1 MPHPPKLPLRFFRW
15 YCHRDLR
22 DGIEGD
28 LVELYRERLKESS
41 KRKADWHFVWDVL
54 LLFRPGII
62 RNMEVHQPKPNYGMY
77 RSYFKIGWRN
87 LLRDKG
93 YSIINIGGLALG
105 MTVALLIGLWVY
117 DELSFNKSHENYE
130 DLALFWGGGVN
141 PDTKEIDGMVFVEY
155 PVGEILRSDY
165 PQHFKYVSKSFRTGD
180 CIVSTEDSHFSR
192 RGLFVEEDFLPMIS
206 LKMLKGSY
214 QSLEDPNSVVISET
228 AAKAFFGDEEP
239 LNQPL
244 KIENLLE
251 VKVTGVYEDIPQNS
265 SYSEFQLFFP
275 WQLILS
281 YRPWIKEM
289 NNDWTRQFVNIQ
301 VQLQPNTSMEAAN
314 AAIHDIYAKNV
325 PADYFAVIAK
335 NQPFAQLVPMSTWH
349 LYSEFENGKP
359 AGGRIT
365 YVWLFGI
372 VGALVLLV
380 ACINFINL
388 STARSEKRAREVG
401 VRKAMGSY
409 QGQLVTQF
417 LSESM
422 MTVLLAFGTA
432 MLLLVLTIKPFNALA
447 DKAISLPFDH
457 PEFWGTALSFILL
470 TVLLAGLY
478 PAFYLSSFQPAKV
491 LKGAINMGRFAALPR
506 KVLVVAQ
513 FSVSVILVLGT
524 LIIHKQLQY
533 ARNRP
538 IGYDLESLV
547 SMDLSDPGLKEKTDV
562 IKTELLQTGVVSEVA
577 SSSSRLTGV
586 NAFGGAF
593 DWPGKDPTRN
603 MEVIFF
609 NVSPEFGKTVGWE
622 IVSGRDFST
631 DLATDTKNAIIINEA
646 AARQMGLENPVG
658 NELSNL
664 NEFGR
669 PLWSKTIIGVVGDI
683 IIESP
688 YQAVRPT
695 IYYFNEK
702 ASNVLHVKLDPQVS
716 AHEALPKIEAALQA
730 ISPSAVFDFLF
741 VDEEFGNKFN
751 QEVRLGKLSSIF
763 ATLAIFIS
771 CLGLFGLASF
781 VAEQRKKEIGIRKV
795 MGASVS
801 NLWQMLSSDF
811 VVLVIYACLVAV
823 PIGYYLMSRWLQR
836 YEYHTEIPLWLIL
849 ATCLGAIGIT
859 LLTVSYQ
866 SIKSALVNPV
876 KSLRSE

>member
-1 MPHPPKLPLRFFRW
+1 MPHPPSLPLRFFRW
-15 YCHRDLR
+15 YCHPRVQDYV
-22 DGIEGD
+22 EGD
-28 LVELYRERLKESS
+28 LMEVYERRVKTLG
-41 KRKADWHFVWDVL
+41 KRNADWRFAVDVL
-54 LLFRPGII
+54 LLFRPGIV
-62 RNMEVHQPKPNYGMY
+62 RKMEMYHPQTNYSMY

-105 MTVALLIGLWVY
+105 MTIAMLIGIWVY
-117 DELSFNKSHENYE
+117 DELSFNKSHQNYK
-130 DLALFWGGGVN
+130 DIALFWGGGIN
-141 PDTKEIDGMVFVEY
+141 PESKEIEGMVFVQY
-155 PVGEILRSDY
+155 PVGDVLRHNY

-180 CIVSTEDSHFSR
+180 CAVSIGDDHFRR
-192 RGLFVEEDFLPMIS
+192 RGLYVEEDFLS
-206 LKMLKGSY
+206 MLSPSMAKGSY
-214 QSLEDPNSVVISET
+214 QSLVDPNSVVISAS
-228 AAKAFFGDEEP
+228 AAKAFFGDKDP
-239 LNQPL
+239 MNQTL
-244 KIENLLE
+244 RLENQLDLT
-251 VKVTGVYEDIPQNS
+251 VTGVFEDLPQNS
-265 SYSEFQLFFP
+265 SYSEFQLFLP
-275 WQLILS
+275 WKLLLVD
-281 YRPWIKEM
+281 RPWINGME
-289 NNDWTRQFVNIQ
+289 NNWTQQFVNVH
-301 VQLQPNTSMEAAN
+301 VQLQPNTTLEAAN
-314 AAIHDIYAKNV
+314 AAIHDLYAKYV
-325 PADYFAVIAK
+325 PADYYAVIEK
-335 NQPFAQLVPMSTWH
+335 NQPFAQLIPMSTWH
-349 LYSEFENGKP
+349 LYSEFKNGKP

-401 VRKAMGSY
+401 VRKTMGSY

-422 MTVLLAFGTA
+422 MTVLLAFGA
-432 MLLLVLTIKPFNALA
+432 AILLLILTIQPFNALA
-447 DKAISLPFDH
+447 DKAISLPFSQ
-457 PEFWGTALSFILL
+457 PGFWGISLVFVLL
-470 TVLLAGLY
+470 TLLLAGLY
-478 PAFYLSSFQPAKV
+478 PAFYLSSFQPVRV
-491 LKGAINMGRFAALPR
+491 LKGAVNIGRFAALPR

-513 FSVSVILVLGT
+513 FTVSVILVLGT
-524 LIIHKQLQY
+524 LIIHKQLQF

-538 IGYDLESLV
+538 VGYELESLI
-547 SMDLSDPGLKEKTDV
+547 SMHLSDPGLIGKVDV
-562 IKTELLQTGVVSEVA
+562 IRTELLQTGVVSEVA
-577 SSSSRLTGV
+577 TSSSRLTGV

-593 DWPGKDPTRN
+593 DWHGKDPSRN

-622 IVSGRDFST
+622 IVSGRDFSA
-631 DLATDTKNAIIINEA
+631 DLPTDTKDAIIINEA
-646 AARQMGLENPVG
+646 AARQMGLEDPVG
-658 NELSNL
+658 NELTNL
-664 NEFGR
+664 NEFGS
-669 PLWSKTIIGVVGDI
+669 PIWSKTIIGVVGDI

-702 ASNVLHVKLDPQVS
+702 ASNVLHIKMDPQVS
-716 AHEALPKIEAALQA
+716 AHEALPKIEAALHK
-730 ISPSAVFDFLF
+730 ISPSAFFDFLF
-741 VDEEFGNKFN
+741 VDEEFGDKFN

-811 VVLVIYACLVAV
+811 VVLVIYACAVAI
-823 PIGYYLMSRWLQR
+823 PIGYYLMNRWLQR

-859 LLTVSYQ
+859 LFTVSYQ